1 MSLHGK
7 HPSDLTP
14 EEVEKFK
21 FSQQY
26 KLQRGE
32 PIESDVIY
40 QQVEGLGTVYI
51 VAILH
56 DTAYIL
62 EASPN
67 TKKFHYSILSSL
79 FEKS

>member
-1 MSLHGK
+1 MSLHSK

-21 FSQQY
+21 FYQQY

-40 QQVEGLGTVYI
+40 QPCGG
-51 VAILH
+51 ARNCLH
-56 DTAYIL
+56 CGNPT
-62 EASPN
+62 
-67 TKKFHYSILSSL
+67 
-79 FEKS
+79 